1 MDSILQQITD
11 WLKEMLISAIMGN
24 LSGMFESVNNQVG
37 EIATSVGRT
46 PESFSPEIFA
56 MVRNISESV
65 IIPIAGLILTFIA
78 CYELIQL
85 IIDHNNLAN
94 FETWIFFKWVF
105 KTFVAVMLITN
116 TFNITMAVFD
126 VAQHV
131 VNASGGIIAGN
142 TAIDASGL
150 EALEETLQGMDLGP
164 LIGLLLQSFVVQ
176 ITMSALAIII
186 FVIVYGRMIEIYLMV
201 SLAPIPFSTFANREQ
216 NQIGQNYLRSL
227 FALGFQGF
235 LIIICVGIYAVLVQS
250 LAFTDDIIADIWGIM
265 GYTVLLCFTL
275 FKTGTLAK
283 SVTSRKNMPQH
294 EPEKAERLRQRV
306 QERLQKE

>member
-1 MDSILQQITD
+1 MESILQQITD

-283 SVTSRKNMPQH
+283 SVFNAH
-294 EPEKAERLRQRV
+294 
-306 QERLQKE
+306 

>member
-11 WLKEMLISAIMGN
+11 WLKEMLVSAIMGN

-216 NQIGQNYLRSL
+216 NHIGQNYLRSL

-283 SVTSRKNMPQH
+283 SVFNAH
-294 EPEKAERLRQRV
+294 
-306 QERLQKE
+306 

>member
-1 MDSILQQITD
+1 MDAILTQIAD
-11 WLKEMLISAIMGN
+11 WLKGLLIDGIMSN
-24 LSGMFESVNNQVG
+24 LSGMFDSVNQQVSDVATQVG
-37 EIATSVGRT
+37 TT
-46 PESFSPEIFA
+46 PANFSPGVFGL
-56 MVRNISESV
+56 VRNVSESV

-116 TFNITMAVFD
+116 TFNITMAIFD

-131 VNASGGIIAGN
+131 INASAGIIGGN
-142 TAIDASGL
+142 TAIDASAL
-150 EALEETLQGMDLGP
+150 ESIEETLKEMELGP
-164 LIGLLLQSFVVQ
+164 LFGLFLQSFVVQ
-176 ITMSALAIII
+176 LCSLILSVLI

-201 SLAPIPFSTFANREQ
+201 SLAPIPFATFGNREPS
-216 NQIGQNYLRSL
+216 QIGQNYLRSL
-227 FALGFQGF
+227 AALGFQGF
-235 LIIICVGIYAVLVQS
+235 LIMICIGIYAVLVQTV
-250 LAFTDDIIADIWGIM
+250 AFSDDIIASIWAVM

-283 SVTSRKNMPQH
+283 SVFSAH
-294 EPEKAERLRQRV
+294 
-306 QERLQKE
+306 